1 MKIVLHIACVLVLF
15 CAAISAQDANRAVTA
30 DVRLVAAGHHPPPK
44 SMTGSIVWLVSLD
57 HSFTPATA
65 DDKHFRMAQ
74 KDKRFVPSLLVLPVG
89 SMVDFP
95 NLDPWFHNVFSLYRG
110 KRFDLGLYQAGAQ
123 KSVRFDK
130 PGVSYL
136 FCNIHP
142 AMSAAIIAV
151 ESRRYGVSD
160 ARGHVVISGVPE
172 GKYELHVW
180 HENATPEALKAAER
194 FVEIGDKRT
203 LPAITLA
210 VQPASSSHKNKYG
223 KDYDPDALKPDY

>member
-1 MKIVLHIACVLVLF
+1 MKIILHLACLLVLF
-15 CAAISAQDANRAVTA
+15 CAALSAQDTSRAVTA
-30 DVRLVAAGHHPPPK
+30 EVKLVPAGHHAAPK
-44 SMTGSIVWLVSLD
+44 DMTGSVVWLVSLD
-57 HSFTPATA
+57 HPFTPATA

-89 SMVDFP
+89 SVVDFP
-95 NLDPWFHNVFSLYRG
+95 NLDPWFHNVFSLYQG

-142 AMSAAIIAV
+142 EMSAAIVAV
-151 ESRRYGVSD
+151 DTRWYGVSD

-172 GKYELHVW
+172 GRYELHAW
-180 HENATPEALKAAER
+180 HADATPEALKAAER
-194 FVEIGDKRT
+194 PVEIGDNRA
-203 LPAITLA
+203 LPTITLA
-210 VQPASSSHKNKYG
+210 VQPASSTHKNKYG